1 MNKRGLKISFLV
13 GLLFV
18 PIAQAAELD
27 VSSLSESKVTL
38 VDVSKAGQ
46 AGKSFQAGT
55 LIAAPIEKLCA
66 TVQDYAAYPGF
77 MPNLSKIKV
86 SPSAGATLLDMTLKL
101 PLGKIKKYRLKME
114 PKVSPGSCQLS
125 WKLVPWEG
133 LKVEETIA
141 DTTGYWLFS
150 PLAADKHKTVVKY
163 VVTTDP
169 GPVPMGLGWI
179 VDSLSKDSIPK
190 TLEALRSKV
199 TASAP

>member
-1 MNKRGLKISFLV
+1 MNRLDLKSVMVAGLMFLP
-13 GLLFV
+13 L
-18 PIAQAAELD
+18 AQAAELD
-27 VSSLSESKVTL
+27 VGSLSESKVTL
-38 VDVSKAGQ
+38 LDVSKPGQ

-55 LIAAPIEKLCA
+55 LIAAPVEKLCA
-66 TVQDYAAYPGF
+66 TIQDYAAYPGF

-101 PLGKIKKYRLKME
+101 PLGKVKKYRLRME
-114 PKVSPGSCQLS
+114 PKISAGSCQLS

-141 DTTGYWLFS
+141 DTSGYWLFS
-150 PLAADKHKTVVKY
+150 PLPADKRKTVVKY
-163 VVTTDP
+163 VVSTDP

-199 TASAP
+199 LVSAP